1 MAKRRRKLSFL
12 KARDRPLPSDFS
24 RDYVIALKALSRK
37 HKSDPETVKAVKL
50 LKRMSL
56 EASLAGRGEVWIPHP
71 GSTTGHYPVIENL
84 PFSKIRT
91 AVRKNTL
98 KRKRAWAGVAAST
111 RPFFPQHGAVG
122 QLEKSLLPAMIVSLP
137 FKKGRSPALLGKRVP
152 GELQM
157 AKSGSSIIP
166 IRSIS
171 PDEWTQQGFQPLT
184 FAGPFRPVLRRFL
197 RKHPKLRGAKKG
209 LRGLM
214 EAGLE
219 TQGVKEQM
227 LLGRKGKLSERRTK
241 ELVRKI
247 AGEKQMVSVRKGS
260 GSAYFPGKRG
270 RGRIITRPNAA
281 VASHEAS
288 HAVQHRKLGRAFKPL
303 LVGLPAAAGP
313 VSFLTAHR
321 SASKDKKKSWRKGVG
336 AGMAAWTP
344 RIVLEAA
351 ASRRGL
357 KLPGGIRTM
366 AAGTG
371 SYIAGAAAKSVM
383 PAAMGKWIGRMK
395 PPKTGTAIK
404 HALDPVE
411 VLIYEKGYQ
420 YGLRAFVRRHN
431 VVGKLKRGALPAA
444 LSGLV
449 LEGLRRAHTEFGIPP
464 TTVDLTPVQR
474 TTIRGEFSPYTNL
487 QLGSF
492 RNALLAKLST
502 ADAVTASEIQKRIG
516 KIEVEIIGRRA
527 V

>member
-12 KARDRPLPSDFS
+12 KARHKPLPSDFS

-91 AVRKNTL
+91 AIRKNTL

-184 FAGPFRPVLRRFL
+184 FA
-197 RKHPKLRGAKKG
+197 
-209 LRGLM
+209 
-214 EAGLE
+214 LE
-219 TQGVKEQM
+219 
-227 LLGRKGKLSERRTK
+227 
-241 ELVRKI
+241 
-247 AGEKQMVSVRKGS
+247 
-260 GSAYFPGKRG
+260 
-270 RGRIITRPNAA
+270 
-281 VASHEAS
+281 
-288 HAVQHRKLGRAFKPL
+288 
-303 LVGLPAAAGP
+303 
-313 VSFLTAHR
+313 
-321 SASKDKKKSWRKGVG
+321 
-336 AGMAAWTP
+336 
-344 RIVLEAA
+344 
-351 ASRRGL
+351 
-357 KLPGGIRTM
+357 
-366 AAGTG
+366 
-371 SYIAGAAAKSVM
+371 
-383 PAAMGKWIGRMK
+383 
-395 PPKTGTAIK
+395 
-404 HALDPVE
+404 PVE
-411 VLIYEKGYQ
+411 ALCYEKGYQ

-492 RNALLAKLST
+492 RNALLAKLSVV
-502 ADAVTASEIQKRIG
+502 DAVTASEIQKQIG